1 MTIQDQKLF
10 IFLIKII
17 NNKLDISLIDT
28 VILAGGLGTRL
39 RGVLSNKPKCMA
51 FVNGRPFIDILLD
64 HYIAQGLKRFIICV
78 GYKREKVIQHLNN
91 RIDCEIIFSK
101 ENRQLG
107 TGGALKKAQGLIKSD
122 PYVVLNGD
130 SFIDINI
137 LEYIRWFQLNKND
150 ISMVITK
157 TNNSKRYGNVNFD
170 GDGLVTNFEEK
181 NKSSLTNCIN
191 AGVYLFKNNFINFSS
206 YGDEFSLEMEFFPT
220 LIEQGI
226 STYHCNGEFIDIGTE
241 KSYQNAQLFFN
252 K

>member
-1 MTIQDQKLF
+1 LSIQDQKLF

-39 RGVLSNKPKCMA
+39 RGVLSDKPKCMA

-78 GYKREKVIQHLNN
+78 GYKREQVIQHLNN
-91 RIDCEIIFSK
+91 RIDCEIIFSM
-101 ENRQLG
+101 ETRQLG
-107 TGGALKKAQGLIKSD
+107 TGGALKNAQGLIKSD
-122 PYVVLNGD
+122 PYIVLNGD

-137 LEYIRWFQLNKND
+137 FEYIKWFQS
-150 ISMVITK
+150 IVITK
-157 TNNSKRYGNVNFD
+157 MINSKRYGNVNFD
-170 GDGLVTNFEEK
+170 GNGLITSFEEK
-181 NKSSLTNCIN
+181 NNSSLTNSIN
-191 AGVYLFKNNFINFSS
+191 AGVYLFKKNIINFSS
-206 YGDEFSLEMEFFPT
+206 YGDEFSLEMELFPT

-226 STYHCNGEFIDIGTE
+226 STYLCDGKFIDIGTE

>member
-1 MTIQDQKLF
+1 MSIQDQKLF

-78 GYKREKVIQHLNN
+78 GYMREKVIQHLNN

-107 TGGALKKAQGLIKSD
+107 TGGALKNAQGLIKSD
-122 PYVVLNGD
+122 PYIVLNGD

-137 LEYIRWFQLNKND
+137 FEYLQWFQSNNND

-157 TNNSKRYGNVNFD
+157 KNNSKRYGNVNFD
-170 GDGLVTNFEEK
+170 GNGLITSFEEK
-181 NKSSLTNCIN
+181 NNSSLTTSIN
-191 AGVYLFKNNFINFSS
+191 AGLYIFKKNIINFSS
-206 YGDEFSLEMEFFPT
+206 FGYEFSLETELFPT
-220 LIEQGI
+220 LIELGI
-226 STYHCNGEFIDIGTE
+226 NAFHCDEKFIDIGTE
-241 KSYQNAQLFFN
+241 KSYRNAQLFFN